1 MEEDVQTGLESE
13 PQHYHPLY
21 ISEEE
26 EEEEDVFLEEDLEN
40 PQTPEVKKSV
50 TFEIIREYS
59 LGEDDDKDRC
69 GQVLRPGTACAIIGT
84 TLIFAVAYGIIVLMD
99 TKLST
104 PMDMLLAF
112 VCAMSG
118 LICFCIMR
126 YCSERAR
133 RQNLR
138 RSKHRHSIQ
147 MRRINDSERLSSS
160 MPDKDGGDT
169 SLDSLSRLIKK
180 NGILN
185 TLNAPSNKQI

>member
-1 MEEDVQTGLESE
+1 MEEDVQTRLESE

-21 ISEEE
+21 IP
-26 EEEEDVFLEEDLEN
+26 EEEDVFLEEDLEN
-40 PQTPEVKKSV
+40 QQTLPEVKKSV

-59 LGEDDDKDRC
+59 LGEEDAEDRC
-69 GQVLRPGTACAIIGT
+69 VQVLRPSTACAIIGT

-138 RSKHRHSIQ
+138 RGKHRHSIQ
-147 MRRINDSERLSSS
+147 MRRINDSERQSSSS
-160 MPDKDGGDT
+160 MPDKDSDT

>member
-1 MEEDVQTGLESE
+1 MEEDVQTRLESE

-21 ISEEE
+21 IP
-26 EEEEDVFLEEDLEN
+26 EEEDVFLEEDLEN
-40 PQTPEVKKSV
+40 SQTPPEVKKSV

-59 LGEDDDKDRC
+59 LGQEEDDEDRC
-69 GQVLRPGTACAIIGT
+69 GHVLRPGTACAIIGT

-160 MPDKDGGDT
+160 SMPDKDNDT